1 MTQACRLFVLVLI
14 ASFFPFQP
22 FAQAADVVIAVRDD
36 ARPFVWKDAYTNDYR
51 GFFWDICSLAVQKA
65 GYFPV
70 ARPIDAAQRKNYLDT
85 GVGDYDLLCDP
96 TTITVNRLKTFVE
109 QGPDLTFS
117 PIVFVANGTYV
128 GPSPTSPEGMGSGK
142 IREVL
147 QETQGSCDAL
157 LKAAESASGKKDQKD
172 EKSSDERWIR
182 FLPKPIEKV
191 EADKKED
198 FQIWGYLE
206 GSTIAAI
213 LNKSEVLKTLND
225 NNAFLICPNAF
236 PSHANAAEAF
246 CAGNLARY
254 YGDGEIIKAAILAF
268 NEKTGGS
275 CGFVSARLATY
286 EPYAFVLSSRKVREF
301 PQRFTFALYSMFAD
315 QTVERLF
322 AAHFPEEKSE
332 FLTTLYRINRIPKG
346 VPTAPPQ

>member
-1 MTQACRLFVLVLI
+1 M
-14 ASFFPFQP
+14 
-22 FAQAADVVIAVRDD
+22 RDD
-36 ARPFVWKDAYTNDYR
+36 ARPFVWKDVYTYEYR

-70 ARPIDAAQRKNYLDT
+70 ARPIDAAQRKSYLDT
-85 GVGDYDLLCDP
+85 GIGDYDLLCDP
-96 TTITVNRLKTFVE
+96 TTITVNRMKTFVE
-109 QGPDLTFS
+109 HGPDLTFS

-128 GPSPTSPEGMGSGK
+128 GPSSAGQEGMGSGK
-142 IREVL
+142 ISKVL
-147 QETQGSCDAL
+147 KEMPASCDAL
-157 LKAAESASGKKDQKD
+157 LKAAESASGNKDQKD
-172 EKSSDERWIR
+172 ETFSDERWIR
-182 FLPKPIEKV
+182 FLPKPMKKV

-198 FQIWGYLE
+198 FQFWGYLE

-225 NNAFLICPNAF
+225 NNAFLICPKPF
-236 PSHANAAEAF
+236 PSHADAAEAF
-246 CAGNLARY
+246 CAGDLARY
-254 YGDGEIIKAAILAF
+254 YGDAEIIKAAILAF

-286 EPYAFVLSSRKVREF
+286 EPYAFVISSRKVREF

-346 VPTAPPQ
+346 VPPAPLQ